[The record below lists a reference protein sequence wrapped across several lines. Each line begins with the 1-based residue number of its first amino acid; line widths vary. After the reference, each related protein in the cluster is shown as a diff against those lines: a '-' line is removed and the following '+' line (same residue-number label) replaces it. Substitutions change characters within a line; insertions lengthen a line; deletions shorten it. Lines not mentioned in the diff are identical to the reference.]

1 MFTLEAEAK
10 LLEAKVVEEDEVDGS
25 VTTFFEFRRKSAAFE
40 LPTALPELT
49 FSDWLNLASVS
60 ELELSLLLGTVVV
73 VWSSCHLS
81 ALDARVDVG
90 DVHDGELVR
99 EEVPRVDDVHP
110 VGLRR
115 DFELVV
121 DELLQL
127 QNGKAGRAEEVPL
140 RGHVLVVVMIVIKKL
155 K

>member
-10 LLEAKVVEEDEVDGS
+10 LLEAKVVEEDEEDGS

-73 VWSSCHLS
+73 V
-81 ALDARVDVG
+81 
-90 DVHDGELVR
+90 
-99 EEVPRVDDVHP
+99 
-110 VGLRR
+110 
-115 DFELVV
+115 
-121 DELLQL
+121 
-127 QNGKAGRAEEVPL
+127 
-140 RGHVLVVVMIVIKKL
+140 VVVTFPPLMLVSVFAFL
-155 K
+155 FEPLLEM

>member
-10 LLEAKVVEEDEVDGS
+10 LLEAKVVEEDEEDGS

-73 VWSSCHLS
+73 V
-81 ALDARVDVG
+81 
-90 DVHDGELVR
+90 
-99 EEVPRVDDVHP
+99 
-110 VGLRR
+110 
-115 DFELVV
+115 
-121 DELLQL
+121 
-127 QNGKAGRAEEVPL
+127 
-140 RGHVLVVVMIVIKKL
+140 VVVVVTFPPLMLVSVFAFL
-155 K
+155 FEPLLEM

>member
-10 LLEAKVVEEDEVDGS
+10 LLEAKVEEEDEEGS

-73 VWSSCHLS
+73 V
-81 ALDARVDVG
+81 
-90 DVHDGELVR
+90 
-99 EEVPRVDDVHP
+99 
-110 VGLRR
+110 
-115 DFELVV
+115 
-121 DELLQL
+121 
-127 QNGKAGRAEEVPL
+127 
-140 RGHVLVVVMIVIKKL
+140 VVVVTFPPLMLVSVFAFL
-155 K
+155 FEPLLEM